1 MVEASPAGANI
12 WTFEANQAVDC
23 DKVELKTFKPTGRFF
38 DDTQFLTKLFNV
50 RTHPGIRESSYI
62 PPVENSGSVDD
73 RESNAKDIVPPEKKE
88 VVALNFYKYRVDK
101 NSMRITFMALPYSQQ
116 I

>member
-1 MVEASPAGANI
+1 M
-12 WTFEANQAVDC
+12 
-23 DKVELKTFKPTGRFF
+23 
-38 DDTQFLTKLFNV
+38 
-50 RTHPGIRESSYI
+50 
-62 PPVENSGSVDD
+62 GSVDD
-73 RESNAKDIVPPEKKE
+73 RESAGNKDVVAPEKKE

>member
-1 MVEASPAGANI
+1 
-12 WTFEANQAVDC
+12 
-23 DKVELKTFKPTGRFF
+23 LKTFKPTGRFF

-50 RTHPGIRESSYI
+50 RTHPGIRESSY
-62 PPVENSGSVDD
+62 VQAADSMGSVDD
-73 RESNAKDIVPPEKKE
+73 RESAGNKDVVAPEKKE